1 MDSMRKNAQKMMP
14 HVMALNKKPT
24 MGMKNDRQPVPA
36 VSKLVAFAKGGKVM
50 AKGGAADMKQDKAML
65 SRHNRLMHPGQKS
78 KLMNGGMVSKYAN
91 GGGAFVTRKDK
102 ANIKARGLE
111 YAKTASKILEE
122 ENKPLSKIKSFLTDN
137 VEKMKEAVRSVGKP
151 DYRDTKLTKVVRS
164 GVDLGKGALKVGKA
178 ITPTGAFL
186 TAMTPSTLNEDE
198 DDRIK
203 KINKEY
209 DQVKDS
215 VKIDKVS
222 PKDIK
227 IDMPKL
233 TSINITKK
241 SSPKKEESGEEAVL
255 RYNKQRDGDED
266 TQEQIKKAFAS
277 GPAKYAKGGKV
288 KSKGDKKKVMGTVGE
303 AKAMMAA
310 LQKARRPAT
319 PMPGTPMAGLGM
331 APPMAP
337 PMKHGGKVMKKAN
350 GGMSRPLQDQR
361 MQMAPRMAPPMAGM
375 GSPMMKKGGKVM
387 KKAAGGAAKLRKKS
401 PMPDK
406 IKMVNYSRGG

>member
-24 MGMKNDRQPVPA
+24 MGMKNDRQPAPA

-50 AKGGAADMKQDKAML
+50 ANGGAADMKQDKAML

-78 KLMNGGMVSKYAN
+78 KLMNGGLVSKYAE
-91 GGGAFVTRKDK
+91 GGSVK
-102 ANIKARGLE
+102 
-111 YAKTASKILEE
+111 
-122 ENKPLSKIKSFLTDN
+122 
-137 VEKMKEAVRSVGKP
+137 KE
-151 DYRDTKLTKVVRS
+151 
-164 GVDLGKGALKVGKA
+164 
-178 ITPTGAFL
+178 
-186 TAMTPSTLNEDE
+186 
-198 DDRIK
+198 IK
-203 KINKEY
+203 KPTKPEPL
-209 DQVKDS
+209 KDLTPE
-215 VKIDKVS
+215 DK
-222 PKDIK
+222 
-227 IDMPKL
+227 
-233 TSINITKK
+233 
-241 SSPKKEESGEEAVL
+241 
-255 RYNKQRDGDED
+255 
-266 TQEQIKKAFAS
+266 KKAKMGINPYPGRS
-277 GPAKYAKGGKV
+277 EDMEYAKGGPAK
-288 KSKGDKKKVMGTVGE
+288 KGMGIMIGIKFGKPKAHAKGGKAKGDKKKVMGTVGE